1 MKKILFS
8 VALFAAALGAS
19 AIDEVGLETTTFQA
33 GKTAVVKVI
42 LNTTSYNNEMKNIMF
57 DMYFPTGWAISTGAT
72 SMKTNTERTIGEVW
86 DSDFEEWVESGDFTP
101 QVSKQTVAGYA
112 AYRTSLLTPDN
123 HALKGNE
130 GWIYSITVKA
140 PSDAVPGYY
149 PVKIVKAYMNKDAVD
164 ANNVVFPDAV
174 CYMKVGEPENA
185 NLALEGVV
193 PSFVNESL
201 ATETGLASLDLEK
214 VTALNGD
221 FTYVDGRDVVG
232 TTATASVKYVG
243 NKAEKEYYSVNVPFG
258 GAVTGNVY
266 ELSDVT
272 EEFAIFN
279 EATSVVAGKTYLA
292 EGAVTLAANAAVAG
306 VATETGKEGSYV
318 LDGQFWHG
326 KNLTVPATRGLFD
339 VPAGSNL
346 RVVIDGVLTNITT
359 AQIEAGETSYDLQ
372 GRQVQNAK
380 NGVFVVNGKKQFVK

>member
-1 MKKILFS
+1 MLCGSI
-8 VALFAAALGAS
+8 S
-19 AIDEVGLETTTFQA
+19 AIAQSADELMIEPAVATAGKAVTTYLYLNNPSTADEVRNMQFDIQWPAGWTVAKVSIATKKVNDRFNDETYVFDEEKDEDVLTYVPYFQA
-33 GKTAVVKVI
+33 SSG
-42 LNTTSYNNEMKNIMF
+42 NPTS
-57 DMYFPTGWAISTGAT
+57 
-72 SMKTNTERTIGEVW
+72 
-86 DSDFEEWVESGDFTP
+86 
-101 QVSKQTVAGYA
+101 
-112 AYRTSLLTPDN
+112 
-123 HALKGNE
+123 
-130 GWIYSITVKA
+130 
-140 PSDAVPGYY
+140 
-149 PVKIVKAYMNKDAVD
+149 
-164 ANNVVFPDAV
+164 NNVVTYVYNSSDARGMKGNSGYIGSVRVTPPAGTPDGVYPVYLKAGETFMATSEKPADRLDFADATSYIV
-174 CYMKVGEPENA
+174 VGTPSKAELKVLGT
-185 NLALEGVV
+185 L
-193 PSFVNESL
+193 PSFVNTKL
-201 ATETGLASLDLEK
+201 ATELGVAKVDLSEA
-214 VTALNGD
+214 TAVNGD

-232 TTATASVKYVG
+232 TAATASVKYVG
-243 NKAEKEYYSVNVPFG
+243 NKAEKEYYSVNVPFD

-266 ELSDVT
+266 ELSEVT
-272 EEFAIFN
+272 GEFAIFN